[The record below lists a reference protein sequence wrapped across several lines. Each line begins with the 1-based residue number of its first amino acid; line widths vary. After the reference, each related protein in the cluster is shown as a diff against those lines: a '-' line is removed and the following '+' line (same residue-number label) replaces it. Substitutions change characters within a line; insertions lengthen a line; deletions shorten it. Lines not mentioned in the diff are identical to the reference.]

1 MNDYTFAVSEIPHS
15 VDRNLNGGE
24 TAPGSVCRVSRALA
38 SLSCLLWLASSAAAD
53 EDVHWTYSGEHG
65 PEHWGELS
73 EVFEACSDGRNQSP
87 IDIVDPRK
95 AKLGPIALSYG
106 GSTTSVIDNG
116 HTIQVE
122 VSPGNSLE
130 MDGRKYALV
139 QFHLHSPSEHQI
151 DGKSF
156 PLEAHFVHENERG
169 ELAVVAVLF
178 HDGPHHPGLA
188 TIGTRA
194 FIQAGK
200 SHSIDVP
207 IAELGIVPEGRTHYR
222 YSGSLTTPPCTE
234 GVLWLILKDT
244 SSVSKEQ
251 VATFVKMIGEDA
263 RGAQPLNGRLV
274 VH

>member
-1 MNDYTFAVSEIPHS
+1 
-15 VDRNLNGGE
+15 
-24 TAPGSVCRVSRALA
+24 VSRVLA
-38 SLSCLLWLASSAAAD
+38 SLSCLIWLASSAAAD

-87 IDIVDPRK
+87 IDIADPRK
-95 AKLGPIALSYG
+95 AKLGPIALSYR

-122 VSPGNSLE
+122 VSPGSSLE
-130 MDGRKYALV
+130 MEGRTYALV
-139 QFHLHSPSEHQI
+139 QFHVHSPSEHQI
-151 DGKSF
+151 EGKPF

-178 HDGPHHPGLA
+178 RDGPHHRGLKA
-188 TIGTRA
+188 LGNRA
-194 FIQAGK
+194 AIQAGT
-200 SHSIDVP
+200 SHPIDVP
-207 IAELGIVPEGRTHYR
+207 IAELDIVPEGRAYYR
-222 YSGSLTTPPCTE
+222 YSGSLTTPPCSE
-234 GVLWLILKDT
+234 GVLWLILKET
-244 SSVSKEQ
+244 GSVSKEQ